1 MDIWYNTFG
10 LVIDVYIT
18 MYQTYGAEGFASMM
32 NPAE

>member
-1 MDIWYNTFG
+1 M
-10 LVIDVYIT
+10 IDVYIT